1 MASATWKQWESHEIT
16 HSHPTAQPEPP
27 RALFSPPRA
36 RGMQEAA
43 LPVAALSAA
52 QMRAEP
58 SDDVFDSSLYFYFI
72 LFFLCHLLPVYLG
85 LSSM

>member
-1 MASATWKQWESHEIT
+1 MTFPTFFFSCMCFMASATWKQWESHEIT

-27 RALFSPPRA
+27 RALVSPPRA

-58 SDDVFDSSLYFYFI
+58 SDASSQMHFGQSWAATI
-72 LFFLCHLLPVYLG
+72 
-85 LSSM
+85 